1 MKYQY
6 PDWWNHLPTTLP
18 GIQAKI
24 EELPPF
30 IEENKRRYQLNSAKK
45 VQILADTKE
54 LWGENSNVYKYL
66 KKRSVEYPPDLV
78 RSLEYRKEELQ
89 KQIDEADRKKQDI
102 ENTRAK
108 EALIGEAVIW
118 LLAQGKVQGKDFT
131 GANAIEIADDL
142 AFHTLITKY
151 NQSDEY
157 IDFDGQNCDGPCK
170 GWQPGDH
177 RCDCGNRR
185 VDWVRPDY
193 HSFKNPAARAEA
205 Y

>member
-1 MKYQY
+1 MQYQY
-6 PDWWNHLPTTLP
+6 PDWWNYLPATLS

-45 VQILADTKE
+45 VQILADAKE
-54 LWGENSNVYKYL
+54 LWGEHTNVYKYL
-66 KKRSVEYPPDLV
+66 KKIPIAFPPDLL
-78 RSLEYRKEELQ
+78 RPLECRKEELQ
-89 KQIDEADRKKQDI
+89 KRIDKHNREEQEKQ
-102 ENTRAK
+102 NTRAK

-118 LLAQGKVQGKDFT
+118 LLAQGKVQGVDFT
-131 GANAIEIADDL
+131 GANAIKVADEL
-142 AFHTLITKY
+142 AFQSLIKKY
-151 NQSDEY
+151 ELSDEY

-170 GWQPGDH
+170 GWQPGNH
-177 RCDCGNRR
+177 RCYCGNRR
-185 VDWVRPDY
+185 VSWVCPEY